1 VSPDG
6 DARFKRSKAASV
18 KFVTVGAAKSCKRAC
33 ASNPVSGN
41 MCDVMTQGHLEKI
54 RSALNGMDAV
64 LASSHGGHN
73 DDDALLEFRR
83 LCWAALLLID
93 DSEAQQLIDLLVQC
107 AKDLYSEGEG
117 RNVKNLRSEIY
128 AALAAL
134 RVRLHTIEGGYGKR
148 WRDLR
153 AA

>member
-1 VSPDG
+1 
-6 DARFKRSKAASV
+6 V
-18 KFVTVGAAKSCKRAC
+18 KFVTLGAAKSCEQGW
-33 ASNPVSGN
+33 ASHSVGGN
-41 MCDVMTQGHLEKI
+41 MRVVMTQGHLEKI
-54 RSALNGMDAV
+54 RSALAGMEAV

-83 LCWAALLLID
+83 LCWATLLLMD
-93 DSEAQQLIDLLVQC
+93 DSEAQQLIDRLVQS

-117 RNVKNLRSEIY
+117 RDVETVRTEIHS
-128 AALAAL
+128 ALDAL
-134 RVRLHTIEGGYGKR
+134 RARLHAIEGGYGKR

>member
-1 VSPDG
+1 
-6 DARFKRSKAASV
+6 V
-18 KFVTVGAAKSCKRAC
+18 KFVTLGAAKSCEQGW
-33 ASNPVSGN
+33 ASHPVGGN
-41 MCDVMTQGHLEKI
+41 MRVVMTQGHLEKI
-54 RSALNGMDAV
+54 RSALAGMEAV

-83 LCWAALLLID
+83 LCWATLLLMD
-93 DSEAQQLIDLLVQC
+93 DSEAQQLIDRLVQY

-117 RNVKNLRSEIY
+117 RGVETVRTEIHS
-128 AALAAL
+128 ALEAL
-134 RVRLHTIEGGYGKR
+134 RARLHAIEGGYGKR